1 MINNKRKIINEVMKF
16 VEDPDYGYFYD
27 TEHNV
32 FINKKEQIVNNHHNK
47 KKQKV
52 KSYIDLSNK
61 MDNNLTIFTYLLVFV
76 CSVAVTVYLYEKGVL

>member
-32 FINKKEQIVNNHHNK
+32 FINKKEQIVNNNHNK

-52 KSYIDLSNK
+52 KSYIDLSK
-61 MDNNLTIFTYLLVFV
+61 KIDNNLTIFTYLLVIV